1 MTLRPGIRAV
11 FFDVGGPIYDDEN
24 FVVAV
29 LRALDEMRADQGAA
43 PVDRDVFREIYRLV
57 RERQGG
63 SLRTELAARLLGGPG
78 LRQELHE
85 RTRAYW
91 VHPQGSMYPDV
102 RPLLEKLHEKVTVG
116 VLANQ
121 EAAVVDAMRR
131 DGLGD
136 LVDVWG
142 VSALVGF
149 EKPSPQLFEWA
160 LSRAC
165 TTARYAVHVGN
176 RLDTDVRPAKALGLG
191 TVWVTRGEA
200 PDHPTAD
207 QLDEPD
213 LAVPDLSSLAG
224 ALLPLV
230 GQSA

>member
-24 FVVAV
+24 FVAAV
-29 LRALDEMRADQGAA
+29 LHALDDLREEQGRGA
-43 PVDRDVFREIYRLV
+43 VDRASFRDIYRRI
-57 RERQGG
+57 REQQGG
-63 SLRTELAARLLGGPG
+63 SLRTALAEELLGSAD
-78 LRQELHE
+78 LRRELHD

-91 VHPQGSMYPDV
+91 VHPRGSMYADV
-102 RPLLEKLHEKVTVG
+102 EPLMKALHGKVTIG

-121 EAAVVDAMRR
+121 EAPVVDALRR

-136 LVDVWG
+136 YVDVWG
-142 VSALVGF
+142 VSALVGH
-149 EKPSPQLFEWA
+149 EKPSPELFDWA
-160 LSRAC
+160 LRQAHSD
-165 TTARYAVHVGN
+165 ARQAVHIGN

-200 PDHPTAD
+200 PDSPTPQ
-207 QLDEPD
+207 QLAEPD
-213 LAVPDLSSLAG
+213 LAVPDLTTLAD

-230 GQSA
+230 DGAP

>member
-1 MTLRPGIRAV
+1 VTLRPGIRAV

-29 LRALDEMRADQGAA
+29 LRALDDMRTAQGAE
-43 PVDRDVFREIYRLV
+43 PVDRAVFREIYGEIRD
-57 RERQGG
+57 RQSG
-63 SLRTELAARLLGGPG
+63 SLRTALATRLLGSAD

-91 VHPQGSMYPDV
+91 VHPAGSMYPDV
-102 RPLLEKLHEKVTVG
+102 TPLLKELHAQVTTG

-121 EAAVVDAMRR
+121 EAPVVDALRR

-136 LVDVWG
+136 LIDVWG
-142 VSALVGF
+142 ISAVVGH
-149 EKPSPQLFEWA
+149 EKPSPELFRWA
-160 LSRAC
+160 LDEAG
-165 TTARYAVHVGN
+165 TKPQHAVHVGN
-176 RLDTDVRPAKALGLG
+176 RLDTDVRPARALGLG

-200 PDHPTAD
+200 PDRPTPE
-207 QLDEPD
+207 QLAEPD
-213 LAVPDLSSLAG
+213 LAVPDLSTLAD

-230 GQSA
+230 DGAA